1 MINECFML
9 ASASFVAAGWV
20 QIRRGHV
27 HRHRRFMLTAASLG
41 AAFFVSY
48 LLATLTVGDTLYG
61 GPHRYALGYQVFL
74 QVHVILATAAAVLG
88 VITLRL
94 AWRRRYRRH
103 RRVAPWTATLWFIS
117 AASGLVVFL
126 LLFVVFPPGPHTTSL
141 IHVLLH
147 G

>member
-1 MINECFML
+1 MF
-9 ASASFVAAGWV
+9 ASASLVAVGWV

-27 HRHRRFMLTAASLG
+27 HTHRRLMLTAATLG

-48 LLATLTVGDTLYG
+48 LFSTLTIGDTLYG
-61 GPHRYALGYQVFL
+61 GPHRYAMSYQVFL
-74 QVHVILATAAAVLG
+74 QVHVVLATAAAVLG
-88 VITLRL
+88 VITLRFAL
-94 AWRRRYRRH
+94 RSRFGRH

-117 AASGLVVFL
+117 AASGLAVFL
-126 LLFVVFPPGPHTTSL
+126 ILFVVFKPGPHTTSL